1 MLFLGMTALATFAQ
15 YQFPNSTFDADFI
28 SSYGSYTEPEGWHGY
43 ATIDASSLNSAGRSG
58 EKLVAST
65 GVRSGASGKCVYI
78 KATSIMGVVA
88 NGVMTNGQIYTH
100 STTATDGS
108 QNYNFSDPNNTG
120 STSTYGANNQFFTP
134 FTGRPDSIRVWLKNT
149 GTGNAKVSVYT
160 HKAGTVMYDP
170 TNNVTDASIIVA
182 HAEKAIPACDWT
194 QYSIP
199 FYYSSTSDPGL
210 ILATF
215 STNVTPG
222 GGANGDMLYIDDIEI
237 VYVSEMVD
245 PTYNGSPIQF
255 VNGVAD
261 IDAGYNSKW
270 LKYTTG
276 AGADVTVTEPTADN
290 NYTLTI
296 NIKGNDLSVNPT
308 NEHTYVMHFTGIASG
323 NDDEPSVVVVPE
335 TTPSARKLVTGTSY
349 YIRSVK
355 YGTYLDHSNNLTTTP
370 QRTWTISSDKVYDAD
385 NHYLQV
391 YRTNSWNQY
400 TSVDYSNFP
409 IKSSNA
415 DEGYTMAFTQ
425 DGANV
430 LKMYRNVGAYYT
442 TGLFGIKSQ
451 QNADIYVGANSAT
464 TLYAY
469 DSSADAAE
477 WSLCEMQ
484 EVNRIYGFWQTYTSA
499 TLLNGINASDFV
511 YDGCTIATL
520 PLGVYEITGS
530 GSMTVEGVNTF
541 TSASG
546 KFYLPSESIV
556 SFSGTPTLTY
566 YGRLDFSLSATYD
579 GVAISDG
586 STVDDVYD
594 SSKLSV
600 TLAGNG
606 QQSYS
611 TFFDED
617 TYQLTITISGY
628 GRSRDHVIQFAAPDL
643 SLNATWYGERVTD
656 GQTIDEAY
664 DATQLVVTPGT
675 GASLDTSYNSTTGVL
690 TITLSSSTD
699 SQTYTLQFAIIPETV
714 STQTYSPLTAL
725 INGSSTSST
734 GMAFAVATLD
744 NSNISFTVSGV
755 TGLGNLTATNLSLDK
770 KGNFHYYGELRA
782 SATSQKT
789 PVTIYGQL
797 VDGQLTASADVKLSN
812 TSLLHA
818 TYGIA
823 TVSTANYTDDLV
835 VTINGDA
842 TTVPSQTIM
851 VGTLENDNINF
862 TLTNFQMSLNGATA
876 YIGNIFLENLPI
888 DADGNFEFE
897 GGILIGPGTDSSKE
911 WGGLDL
917 GIVPIVMRGQ
927 AYDYNGTMQLI
938 DIIDIDMQASLGQT
952 IHVTFGAEAVSSRT
966 YVDDLIVSIN
976 GESTTVPETSVVVG
990 TLKNGN
996 INFSLKNFQMQVN
1009 GATSYIG
1016 NVAIDNIAVDE
1027 SGNFTYSG
1035 TIRIG
1040 KGDLAGVTSWGGPDL
1055 GDVPVVIRGS
1065 IFDQTDG
1072 NSSDGTS
1079 QCVMVLD
1086 IDMQASLGQTIH
1098 VTFGAGAVTTR
1109 EYTDVLAVT
1118 VNGEQTTQDATV
1130 TVGFLGNGNINFTL
1144 DNFSLD
1150 TNGTSAPIG
1159 SISIENLIV
1168 DSDGR
1173 FSYDGTIRI
1182 GKGSDPTVTSWG
1194 GPDLG
1199 DVPVVMNG
1207 QMYRKNGINYLLV
1220 AIDIDMEAS
1229 IGQTINVTFGATP
1242 VSSKTYTDDLAVTVN
1257 GETTTM
1263 QATVTVGTLKNGYIN
1278 FILNNFQ
1285 MQLNGSTAYI
1295 GNVAINALEVGEDG
1309 KFSYTGNVRIGEGD
1323 LAGVESWGGP
1333 DLGAIPM
1340 VMKGQFYTY
1349 NKTEYLI
1356 VSIDINMEESIGQ
1369 TIGVLFGGTPI
1380 STREYTDVLAVT
1392 INEQTTYMPNTTVTV
1407 GTLRNGNI
1415 NFTLKNFMLRQ
1426 ENSEQESPIGNIA
1439 LNNLELD
1446 AEGNFS
1452 YTGNVRIGNG
1462 DAAGVTSWGG
1472 PDLGAVPVVLTG
1484 KLRSDDV
1491 YVNIDIDMMSTLSQ
1505 IINVVFG
1512 AEFEAGDINGDGK
1525 ITVGDMVGLIEILLE
1540 HATDVHGTANVDM
1553 DANGRVNITDVDA
1566 LIVKILR

>member
-43 ATIDASSLNSAGRSG
+43 ATIDASSLNSAGRAG
-58 EKLVAST
+58 DKLVSST
-65 GVRSGASGKCVYI
+65 DVRSGASGKCVYV
-78 KATSIMGVVA
+78 KSSSIMGVVA

-160 HKAGTVMYDP
+160 HKANTVMYDP
-170 TNNVTDASIIVA
+170 TNNVSDASIIVA
-182 HAEKAIPACDWT
+182 HGEKAIPNTGTWT

-199 FYYSSTSDPGL
+199 FLYSSQADPGL

-215 STNVTPG
+215 TTNVTPG
-222 GGANGDMLYIDDIEI
+222 GGADGDMLYIDDIEM
-237 VYVSEMVD
+237 VYVSEMVN
-245 PTYNGSPIQF
+245 PTYNGTAINFNSS
-255 VNGVAD
+255 GYAS
-261 IDAGYNSKW
+261 IDAPYNEKM
-270 LKYTTG
+270 LKYITG
-276 AGADVTVTEPTADN
+276 AGATVVTTMSDS
-290 NYTLTI
+290 YLLTI
-296 NIKGNDLSVNPT
+296 SITGNNISVDAN
-308 NEHTYVMHFTGIASG
+308 NHHSYQIQFTGLAAD
-323 NDDEPSVVVVPE
+323 NDDEPSAVVTPE
-335 TTPSARKLVTGTSY
+335 TSLSQVTMQAGQYYLKNAATGTFLQNNNTLTSTPHLWNVSGVGSYTFTDESSKCMSLTRKSSSSSFSASNFYVYSNASSGTAFTATDQGDGSYSLSTSIKYYDGIFSLGSKTGEFYYTATSGNGLTCVMDEPTAYSKWILYDVMEYDRVNYFWPYYASASLSNGLVVKGFVTAGEAQTVTG
-349 YIRSVK
+349 
-355 YGTYLDHSNNLTTTP
+355 
-370 QRTWTISSDKVYDAD
+370 
-385 NHYLQV
+385 
-391 YRTNSWNQY
+391 
-400 TSVDYSNFP
+400 
-409 IKSSNA
+409 
-415 DEGYTMAFTQ
+415 
-425 DGANV
+425 
-430 LKMYRNVGAYYT
+430 
-442 TGLFGIKSQ
+442 
-451 QNADIYVGANSAT
+451 
-464 TLYAY
+464 
-469 DSSADAAE
+469 
-477 WSLCEMQ
+477 
-484 EVNRIYGFWQTYTSA
+484 
-499 TLLNGINASDFV
+499 
-511 YDGCTIATL
+511 L
-520 PLGVYEITGS
+520 PLGVYGF
-530 GSMTVEGVNTF
+530 EGED
-541 TSASG
+541 
-546 KFYLPSESIV
+546 KFYLA
-556 SFSGTPTLTY
+556 SGSDLTITATQSNKTLTY

-823 TVSTANYTDDLV
+823 TVSTSNYTDDLV

-1144 DNFSLD
+1144 DNFSLE

-1182 GKGSDPTVTSWG
+1182 GKGSDTTVTSWG

-1553 DANGRVNITDVDA
+1553 DANGRVNITDIDA